1 MPKKVK
7 TGLVVEGGGM
17 KCAYSAGIL
26 DRFLDEGISFDYCI
40 GVSAG
45 CANIASYLAGQRER
59 NLRFYTEHLKDPRY
73 FGAKS
78 LLKTGDLFGL
88 DYIYSTLTN
97 SDGKDALGFQEI
109 LRNPA
114 EFEIVATNA
123 RTARPV
129 YFNAKKMTQ
138 DHYDIIKASCTLPGA
153 CHARKVNDTPFF
165 DGGVS
170 DSIPCDRAFDKG
182 CDKLVV
188 ILSKPRDFVK
198 KPETMRW
205 FYTMRCAPYPNIVR
219 ALNRRHITYTAALRH
234 VFELEQDGKAFIFA
248 PGKYLTMGLAEMDPG
263 ANQALY
269 DLAITEFDEN
279 KEALRQFLNGI

>member
-1 MPKKVK
+1 
-7 TGLVVEGGGM
+7 M

-26 DRFLDEGISFDYCI
+26 DRFLDDGICFDYCI

-45 CANIASYLAGQRER
+45 CANVASYLAGQRNR

-73 FGAKS
+73 FGIKS
-78 LLKTGDLFGL
+78 LLTTGDLFGL

-97 SDGKDALGFQEI
+97 SDGADALGFREI

-123 RTARPV
+123 RTAQPM
-129 YFNAKKMTQ
+129 YFDAKKMTQ

-153 CHARKVNDTPFF
+153 CHARRVDGIPCF

-170 DSIPCDRAFDKG
+170 DSIPCDRALEKG
-182 CDKLVV
+182 CGRLVV

-205 FYTMRCAPYPNIVR
+205 FYTIRCAPYPNIVR
-219 ALNRRHITYTAALRH
+219 ALNRRHITYTQALQH
-234 VFELEQDGKAFIFA
+234 TFELEREGKVFLFA
-248 PGKYLTMGLAEMDPG
+248 PGRHLTMGLAEMDPA

-269 DLAITEFDEN
+269 DLAISEYDE
-279 KEALRQFLNGI
+279 KADELRHFMESC